1 MRGRARGLD
10 KISLL
15 LSIEEDL
22 SPLEART
29 RRLKVIVY
37 NYYLLEQVN
46 QDL

>member
-22 SPLEART
+22 SPLEAEDKEAKGYC
-29 RRLKVIVY
+29 L
-37 NYYLLEQVN
+37 
-46 QDL
+46 